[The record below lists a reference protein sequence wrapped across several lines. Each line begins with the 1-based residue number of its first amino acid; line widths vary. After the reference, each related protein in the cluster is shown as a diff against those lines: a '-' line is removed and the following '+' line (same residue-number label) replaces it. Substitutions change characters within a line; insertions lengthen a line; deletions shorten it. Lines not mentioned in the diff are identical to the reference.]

1 MYYLGLINE
10 YLKNYMKSRL
20 TYRADFWVEIIS
32 DLLFQVTNLIFI
44 FVIFMHTDSLGGWS
58 ENEVVFVYGFF
69 MVPYGVFTC
78 FVNLWGFSERY
89 IVKGEMDRVMTRPA
103 HNLFQIFL
111 ENVDPPS
118 LVGSFIGIGIM
129 LVSGAQLDLAW
140 AWWTVPAMILFT
152 ISAVAIY
159 TGIYTTLTSIS
170 FYSDAPTGILPLM
183 YNIQGYGRYPVTIY
197 NRAIQVLLT
206 WIIPF
211 AFVGVY
217 PASLFLHKE
226 EIAHMAFLTPVVGIV
241 FLTIGL
247 LAWNHGVKRYRG
259 AGS

>member
-1 MYYLGLINE
+1 
-10 YLKNYMKSRL
+10 
-20 TYRADFWVEIIS
+20 
-32 DLLFQVTNLIFI
+32 
-44 FVIFMHTDSLGGWS
+44 
-58 ENEVVFVYGFF
+58 
-69 MVPYGVFTC
+69 
-78 FVNLWGFSERY
+78 
-89 IVKGEMDRVMTRPA
+89 
-103 HNLFQIFL
+103 
-111 ENVDPPS
+111 
-118 LVGSFIGIGIM
+118 
-129 LVSGAQLDLAW
+129 
-140 AWWTVPAMILFT
+140 MILFT

-247 LAWNHGVKRYRG
+247 VAWNHGVKRYRG